1 MIVEELLSFHR
12 LEKSLYNYKAIAQ
25 KLTNSSNY
33 LEPLL
38 RKSFDFY
45 LEISRKTLT
54 SAILNKYPSLKESS
68 ENNLSIRKFINKFI
82 NQTLASYI
90 KDNIKRGFYQERTFI
105 KNKNPDTVAK
115 NIDAQIRI
123 NKNIINKFTQRLM

>member
-45 LEISRKTLT
+45 LGISRKTLT

>member
-1 MIVEELLSFHR
+1 MNRLLKRKTIQLDESTRREIKNKIEKFLIERLDERNCKMIVEELLSFHR

-45 LEISRKTLT
+45 LGISRKTLT

-68 ENNLSIRKFINKFI
+68 ENNLSIR
-82 NQTLASYI
+82 
-90 KDNIKRGFYQERTFI
+90 
-105 KNKNPDTVAK
+105 
-115 NIDAQIRI
+115 
-123 NKNIINKFTQRLM
+123 